1 MTSVLS
7 VLLLFIVERP
17 VFLRE
22 YANKTYGTTTYFVSK
37 TLIEIP
43 FQFIFPVVFSAIIYF
58 AVGMTVDFWRFV
70 IFTIILISVVL

>member
-1 MTSVLS
+1 MTPVFS

-37 TLIEIP
+37 SLTEIP
-43 FQFIFPVVFSAIIYF
+43 FQLIFPSAFSIIIYF
-58 AVGMTVDFWRFV
+58 ATGMTAEFGRFL
-70 IFTIILISVVL
+70 IFTVILIAIVL